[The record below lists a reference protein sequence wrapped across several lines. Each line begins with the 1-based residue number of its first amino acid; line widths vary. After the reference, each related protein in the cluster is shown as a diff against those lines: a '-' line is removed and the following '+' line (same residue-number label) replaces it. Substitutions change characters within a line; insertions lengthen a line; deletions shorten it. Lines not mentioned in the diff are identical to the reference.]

1 VTSISSSIADPT
13 ERGNAVELGQWL
25 RGLRNRRGLSLQGVE
40 EASAG
45 RWKGVVVG
53 SYERGDRAITVAKLV
68 ELCRFYG
75 WNPADYFAAAADL
88 PAVRWTGNDRYA
100 SAGRLLVDAI
110 RTLPDLSALAGDP
123 R

>member
-1 VTSISSSIADPT
+1 VATPSNS
-13 ERGNAVELGQWL
+13 
-25 RGLRNRRGLSLQGVE
+25 
-40 EASAG
+40 AS
-45 RWKGVVVG
+45 G
-53 SYERGDRAITVAKLV
+53 SVDSVAKLV